1 MQESD
6 FTLCVSERFADILL
20 VLENTI
26 HRVETTGKG
35 SPEQINQ
42 LKGVVQEIGQFIED
56 RVSSLVSPDLLSQ
69 IRALGVRPKD
79 KEPSEG
85 AENELPR
92 KSERGS
98 IKDPEFYDK
107 NYARRL
113 NFAEREKAILV
124 AEALDGM
131 FCLLQRSGFIYLSQ
145 SNLSEK
151 ERALYRLKIGQMM
164 PFFSQ
169 IDEDLYS
176 QHPDLSRIAE
186 RESWEQLHK
195 HFQENDLLPNG

>member
-35 SPEQINQ
+35 SPEQIDQ
-42 LKGVVQEIGQFIED
+42 LKDVVQEIGLFIEEK
-56 RVSSLVSPDLLSQ
+56 VSNLVRPDLLSQ
-69 IRALGVRPKD
+69 IRELGVRPKE
-79 KEPSEG
+79 KELSEG
-85 AENELPR
+85 AENELPQ
-92 KSERGS
+92 KAERGS
-98 IKDPEFYDK
+98 IKDPEFYDR

-113 NFAEREKAILV
+113 NFAERDKAIFV

-131 FCLLQRSGFIYLSQ
+131 FCLLQRSGFLYLSQ
-145 SNLSEK
+145 SKLNEK

-169 IDEDLYS
+169 IDEDLFS

-186 RESWEQLHK
+186 RESCEQLHK

>member
-1 MQESD
+1 
-6 FTLCVSERFADILL
+6 VSERFADILL

-42 LKGVVQEIGQFIED
+42 LKDVVQEIGLFIEEK
-56 RVSSLVSPDLLSQ
+56 VSNLVSPDLLSQ
-69 IRALGVRPKD
+69 IRELGVRPKE
-79 KEPSEG
+79 KEPSEE
-85 AENELPR
+85 AENELPQ

-98 IKDPEFYDK
+98 IKDPEFYDR

-131 FCLLQRSGFIYLSQ
+131 FCLLQRSGFLYLSQ

-164 PFFSQ
+164 PFFSR

-176 QHPDLSRIAE
+176 QHPGLSRISE

-195 HFQENDLLPNG
+195 YSQEHDLLPNG